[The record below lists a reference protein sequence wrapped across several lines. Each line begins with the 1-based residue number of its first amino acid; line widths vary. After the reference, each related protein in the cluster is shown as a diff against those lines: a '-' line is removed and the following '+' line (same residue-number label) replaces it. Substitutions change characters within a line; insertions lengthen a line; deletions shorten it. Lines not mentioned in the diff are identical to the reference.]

1 MTLDGKAE
9 PYRIVAAA
17 EPHLLLSDR
26 MTEFLQANWSD
37 ILSHIAQHVWLVL
50 ISIAIAIVI
59 ALPVGILITRRKR
72 LRAPVLGIAN
82 VMQTIPS
89 LALFGFLIPLP
100 FIGGIGPRTAI
111 VALVF
116 YALLPII
123 RNTVTGI
130 LGVDQNVREAAVAMG
145 MTDRQVLFK
154 VELPLAMSVILTGV
168 RVAVVITIGVA
179 IIAAEV
185 GAGGLGEYIFRGLRL
200 NDNHLLLAGAVP
212 SAAMALVA
220 DFGFGVIEKHFDT
233 SVQRRRKKGLRTL
246 IWAVVLIGVVTISL
260 VAWRGIKSH
269 SRPGASLGHVT
280 VGSKDFTESNLLA
293 EIVAQMLEAQHL
305 EVDRRFDLGGNLAHS
320 ALVGGQIDLYPEYT
334 GTAFTAILHHQPIT
348 DPKAVYY
355 QVKSEYSEQL
365 NLDVSPPLGF
375 DNTFAIL
382 VRGEDARRFNLKTI
396 SDAAKYSSQWQAGFG
411 HDFISRQDGYPGF
424 SRTYGLRF
432 AGVSDMALDLTYT
445 ALASHKVDMIAGNST
460 DGRIAALDLV
470 QLEDDRRYFPPYE
483 AVFMI
488 RRDVKD
494 WAPAGLEQTQNLKP
508 RPLTSFVSKLAG
520 AISTDEMRKLNYE
533 VDGAKRDKK
542 NVVHEWLVKKGFIQ

>member
-1 MTLDGKAE
+1 
-9 PYRIVAAA
+9 
-17 EPHLLLSDR
+17 
-26 MTEFLQANWSD
+26 MTEFLQSNSSD
-37 ILSHIAQHVWLVL
+37 ILAHIAQHVWLVF
-50 ISIAIAIVI
+50 ISIVVAIVI
-59 ALPVGILITRRKR
+59 ALPVGILITRKKR
-72 LRAPVLGIAN
+72 WRGPILGIAN

-130 LGVDQNVREAAVAMG
+130 LGVDANVREAAVAMG

-212 SAAMALVA
+212 SAAMALIA
-220 DFGFGVIEKHFDT
+220 DFGFSVFEKQFDT
-233 SVQRRRKKGLRTL
+233 TAKRRRLSMR
-246 IWAVVLIGVVTISL
+246 
-260 VAWRGIKSH
+260 
-269 SRPGASLGHVT
+269 SLGAALVVIIVVVIGFASWRALRNRSQASAGGAHVT
-280 VGSKDFTESNLLA
+280 VGSKDFTESILLA
-293 EIVAQMLEAQHL
+293 EIVAQMLEAQHI
-305 EVDRRFDLGGNLAHS
+305 EVDRKFDLGGNLAHTAITS
-320 ALVGGQIDLYPEYT
+320 GQIDLYPEYT
-334 GTAFTAILHHQPIT
+334 GTAFTAILHHQPIS
-348 DPKAVYY
+348 DPKGVYD
-355 QVKSEYSEQL
+355 QVQREYSKQF
-365 NLDVSPPLGF
+365 NLWLSPPLGF

-396 SDAAKYSSQWQAGFG
+396 SDAAKHAPTWQAGFG
-411 HDFISRQDGYPGF
+411 HDFMNRQDGYPGF

-432 AGVSDMALDLTYT
+432 ASVSDMSLDLTYT

-470 QLEDDRRYFPPYE
+470 QLEDDKHYFPPYE
-483 AVFMI
+483 GVFVARKDALARLAAVN
-488 RRDVKD
+488 
-494 WAPAGLEQTQNLKP
+494 QTL
-508 RPLTSFVSKLAG
+508 SKLGG

-542 NVVHEWLVKKGFIQ
+542 IAVRDWLIKKGFVQ

>member
-1 MTLDGKAE
+1 M
-9 PYRIVAAA
+9 I
-17 EPHLLLSDR
+17 
-26 MTEFLQANWSD
+26 EFLKANWSD
-37 ILSHIAQHVWLVL
+37 ILSHIGQHVWLVF
-50 ISIAIAIVI
+50 IAIAIAVAI
-59 ALPVGILITRRKR
+59 ALPVGVLITRRQR
-72 LRAPVLGIAN
+72 LRGPVLAIAN

-130 LGVDQNVREAAVAMG
+130 LGIDKSVREAAVAMG
-145 MTDRQVLFK
+145 MTDRQVLFQ

-200 NDNHLLLAGAVP
+200 NDNRLLLAGAVP
-212 SAAMALVA
+212 SALMALIA
-220 DFGFGVIEKHFDT
+220 DFGIGVIEKRFDT
-233 SVQRRRKKGLRTL
+233 SARRAGKRSMRILVWAIAVLVVLTIGFFSWRGLR
-246 IWAVVLIGVVTISL
+246 ARSS
-260 VAWRGIKSH
+260 APANR
-269 SRPGASLGHVT
+269 GHVT
-280 VGSKDFTESNLLA
+280 VGSKDFTESILLA
-293 EIVAQMLEAQHL
+293 EIVAQMLEAQNV

-320 ALVGGQIDLYPEYT
+320 ALIGGQIDLYPEYT

-348 DPKAVYY
+348 DPKAVYA
-355 QVKSEYSEQL
+355 QVKSEYSEQFNL
-365 NLDVSPPLGF
+365 NVSPPLGF

-382 VRGEDARRFNLKTI
+382 VRGDDARRLNLKSI
-396 SDAAKYSSQWQAGFG
+396 SDAAKYAPGWHAGFG

-424 SRTYGLRF
+424 SHTYGLRF
-432 AGVSDMALDLTYT
+432 AGVSDMSLDLTYT
-445 ALASHKVDMIAGNST
+445 ALASHQVDMIAGNST

-470 QLEDDRRYFPPYE
+470 QLEDDRQYFPPYE

-494 WAPAGLEQTQNLKP
+494 WAPAGLEETQNLKP
-508 RPLTSFVSKLAG
+508 GPLMSLISKLAG

-542 NVVHEWLVKKGFIQ
+542 NVVHDWLARKGFVQ